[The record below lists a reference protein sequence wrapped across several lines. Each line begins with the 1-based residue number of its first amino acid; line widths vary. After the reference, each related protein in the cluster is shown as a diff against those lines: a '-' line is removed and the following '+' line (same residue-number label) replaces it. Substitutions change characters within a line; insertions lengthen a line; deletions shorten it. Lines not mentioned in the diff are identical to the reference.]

1 MNARPMVA
9 ATPSIRCA
17 GAESW
22 RIRAAITACSFG
34 LILSRRTRR
43 RAGPD
48 GLDDEQRVALG
59 VHVQGVG
66 GGLIELVV
74 GQVPGQLDRVRAA

>member
-34 LILSRRTRR
+34 LILSPPAHG
-43 RAGPD
+43 AGPD

-59 VHVQGVG
+59 VHVQGIC
-66 GGLIELVV
+66 GGLIEVVV
-74 GQVPGQLDRVRAA
+74 GQVPGQLDRVLAR